1 MSTPKGS
8 EMTHPR
14 SQSQLM
20 ANHGHSNNHCNNSR
34 WSWSTSYTVQ
44 TLCQVLYTSRIFTS
58 LFRLQLQDPLGKP
71 SLTPLGDEAAPGH
84 LPLSTPFPTSS
95 SWGHSAPSEML
106 LGLLHIQPV
115 TKSSSWPVSVGPR
128 KLRMVATILKSCL

>member
-1 MSTPKGS
+1 MEHFLYGADVVPSALHVTDLYILIQASTPGS
-8 EMTHPR
+8 LRE
-14 SQSQLM
+14 
-20 ANHGHSNNHCNNSR
+20 
-34 WSWSTSYTVQ
+34 
-44 TLCQVLYTSRIFTS
+44 TL
-58 LFRLQLQDPLGKP
+58 P
-71 SLTPLGDEAAPGH
+71 LTPLGDEAAPGH

-128 KLRMVATILKSCL
+128 KLRMVVTILKSCL